1 MTKTAILLL
10 VLTAAAPAFAERPFE
25 LYQPIIDRCPFG
37 PPPDDA
43 TLPPE
48 SAKRGAGGDAA
59 DGEDEVELSEQ
70 QAELQQTTTVSI
82 INIETGGRI
91 MVGFTDVGTTPP
103 KHYYMEEGE
112 SRDGWLVKSADPV
125 KKEVTLVKNDVEV
138 VRKLGE
144 KAAAAQKGGN
154 GGGRRGGW
162 MRGAGGGGRSQLLG
176 GRNRAAAGGEN
187 QPMDTMRSRRQQK
200 REQEEQE
207 RRARIEQAEA
217 AKKLQEESE
226 RQREQAKAEMEAERE
241 EMRRNLENLRDEI
254 RRQNEER
261 RQRESEQPGD
271 GQQREEG
278 ANE

>member
-10 VLTAAAPAFAERPFE
+10 VLTAAAPAFAGRPFE

-48 SAKRGAGGDAA
+48 IAKRGAGGDAA

-82 INIETGGRI
+82 INIETGGRV

-162 MRGAGGGGRSQLLG
+162 MRGAGGGRSQLLG

-187 QPMDTMRSRRQQK
+187 QPMDTMKSRRQQK

-271 GQQREEG
+271 VQQREEG

>member
-162 MRGAGGGGRSQLLG
+162 MREAGGRSQLLG

-226 RQREQAKAEMEAERE
+226 RQREQAKADMEAERE
-241 EMRRNLENLRDEI
+241 EMRRSLENLRDEI
-254 RRQNEER
+254 RRENEER

-271 GQQREEG
+271 VQQREEG